1 MMRVGAMLQRRCAC
15 GGTPGPDGECA
26 DCKRRR
32 LQRHATGAGP
42 GRAPPIVHDVLRS
55 PGRPLEPSVR
65 GEMEARFGHDFSRV
79 RVHTNGRAAESARA
93 LNANAYTVGRDVVFG
108 EGRYEPASADGTRLL
123 AHELTHVVQ
132 QGAVSAPAG
141 PLTIE
146 RADSTAEQVALRGEA
161 PREGSVPAVQRE
173 PTFPDATCDH
183 VRSNIERAWPTAK
196 SWVSHARRQLTSPT
210 EVAGEL
216 GTHFKLDP
224 NDSAQ
229 AGDLSYVQ
237 DVFARMEAIF
247 DRQVPQVCTPPNV
260 GEECHLPDGREYGAF
275 VTDGV
280 FQITYCTEAA
290 DVGLLRGEG
299 LIETVVHEVSHL
311 ADVANT
317 DWAYRHKAARTSY
330 GRMTRAQAILNGDSY
345 SEFARDL
352 YAGGPPR
359 RVENILFGAGFGAL
373 LSAQQPRWVVR
384 PSLDF
389 RSRTGLEVF
398 DLVGGLHGFF
408 SVSGGDSPDISKQGP
423 AVGVGI
429 DFGVITRSPQTKMFL
444 DTRLGAF
451 MADDPKASGAAAGV
465 SARALIGW
473 ASGGFRAGVDL
484 RLLHDL
490 LRDNDAMIIGVE
502 LGYEP

>member
-1 MMRVGAMLQRRCAC
+1 MRS
-15 GGTPGPDGECA
+15 
-26 DCKRRR
+26 
-32 LQRHATGAGP
+32 HAVTA
-42 GRAPPIVHDVLRS
+42 RTQAPPVVHDVLRS
-55 PGRPLEPSVR
+55 PGQALEPDVR
-65 GEMEARFGHDFSRV
+65 GAMEARFGHDFSRV
-79 RVHTNGRAAESARA
+79 RVHTDNRAAASARA
-93 LNANAYTVGRDVVFG
+93 VNAQAYAVGSNVVFG
-108 EGRYEPASADGTRLL
+108 DGRYELASSEGRRLL
-123 AHELTHVVQ
+123 SHELTHVAQ
-132 QGAVSAPAG
+132 QGAVSAPSG
-141 PLTIE
+141 PLPIGSTDGSAE
-146 RADSTAEQVALRGEA
+146 REA
-161 PREGSVPAVQRE
+161 RDGTTPAWGAVPPAVLRE
-173 PTFPDATCDH
+173 PIFPDATCDD

-196 SWVSHARRQLTSPT
+196 KWVGHARRQLAKPT
-210 EVAGEL
+210 DVAGEL

-237 DVFARMEAIF
+237 GVFARMEAIL
-247 DRQVPQVCTPPNV
+247 DQQVPAVCTPPNV
-260 GEECHLPDGREYGAF
+260 GEECFLPDGREYGAF

-299 LIETVVHEVSHL
+299 LIETIVHEVSHL
-311 ADVANT
+311 ADPPNT
-317 DWAYRHKAARTSY
+317 DWAYRHQAVLTTY

-359 RVENILFGAGFGAL
+359 RVENILFGGGTGVL
-373 LSAQQPRWVVR
+373 LSAQQPRWVIR
-384 PSLDF
+384 ASLDF

-398 DLVGGLHGFF
+398 DVVGGLHGFF
-408 SVSGGDSPDISKQGP
+408 SITGGDSPEFSKQGP
-423 AVGVGI
+423 AVGAI
-429 DFGVITRSPQTKMFL
+429 ADIGVITRSPQTKMFL
-444 DTRLGAF
+444 DTRVGAF
-451 MADDPKASGAAAGV
+451 IAEDPKASGGAAGV

-484 RLLHDL
+484 QLLHDR